1 MLESAFFGFTL
12 TNLKHDLAW
21 LWGVITHAS
30 FWQLASLALACI
42 AVVQHFAIADARHD
56 RDAYRSQ
63 RDGYK
68 AQLDAI
74 STKKNEQK
82 AVTAERIKVVT
93 RTIRDAD
100 ERAKVVETAPP
111 APGCKTNA
119 QVMGAD
125 L

>member
-1 MLESAFFGFTL
+1 VSWLALSVF
-12 TNLKHDLAW
+12 LKRIGGAVWTW
-21 LWGVITHAS
+21 LSSLS
-30 FWQLASLALACI
+30 FWQLASLALACL

-56 RDAYRSQ
+56 RDAYQSQ

-74 STKKNEQK
+74 STKRNEQR
-82 AVTAERIKVVT
+82 VQTQLRIVSAQ
-93 RTIRDAD
+93 RTIHDAED
-100 ERAKVVETAPP
+100 RAKVVETAPP